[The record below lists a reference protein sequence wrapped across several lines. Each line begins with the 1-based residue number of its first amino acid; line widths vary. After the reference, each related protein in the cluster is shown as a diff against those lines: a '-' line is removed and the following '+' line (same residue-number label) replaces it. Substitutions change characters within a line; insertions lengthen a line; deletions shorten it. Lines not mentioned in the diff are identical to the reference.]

1 MEPRPR
7 AVTTM
12 NDASRA
18 LYERASAL
26 IPWATQTNA
35 KRTDPALHDVM
46 PLFFEAG
53 EGCRLRDVD
62 GRWFIDYRSAL
73 GPIILGYRH
82 AQVDAAVRAQLE
94 RGVLF
99 SMASPLEVEV
109 AERLV
114 DLVPGLE
121 QVRFMKTGNDANSAA
136 VRLARA
142 HTGRDHLITCGY
154 HGYSDWFACGRGADT
169 PGTPSFARQNNGIPD
184 VLDDLV
190 TRVPYGDLDALEATF
205 ATRGDQTAALIMV
218 PYDWGATVAH
228 DFVHRARDLT
238 QRHGSVLIFDQVL
251 TGFRLALGGA
261 QQYFGVVPDLTTY
274 AKALANGYPISAFG
288 GRRAVMQ
295 VLDDVTIT
303 TTYAGE
309 TLSLAAARAT
319 LDVLR
324 DEPVL
329 EHIWTMGAR
338 LRDGLDA
345 AISDLNLEARTYG
358 LPPALQ
364 IRFGDDAGTDER
376 ARHVFFRELYRR
388 GIFASQPFLL
398 SYAHQAADI
407 DETLEAMH
415 DALAVVAE
423 GLTSLSSSH

>member
-1 MEPRPR
+1 MP
-7 AVTTM
+7 

-35 KRTDPALHDVM
+35 KRPDPELHDVM

-82 AQVDAAVRAQLE
+82 VGVDAAVRSQLE

-114 DLVPGLE
+114 GLVPGLE
-121 QVRFMKTGNDANSAA
+121 QVRFMKTGNDANNAA

-142 HTGRDHLITCGY
+142 QTGRPHLVTCGY
-154 HGYSDWFACGRGADT
+154 HGYSDWFACGTGAPPMLPRD
-169 PGTPSFARQNNGIPD
+169 RNGVPTD
-184 VLDDLV
+184 LDAYV
-190 TRVPYGDLDALEATF
+190 TRIGYGDLEALESVF
-205 ATRGDQTAALIMV
+205 AERGDEVAALLMV
-218 PYDWGATVAH
+218 PYDWSETVAH
-228 DFVHRARDLT
+228 AFVERARTLT
-238 QRHGSVLIFDQVL
+238 RENGALLIFDQVL

-261 QQYFGVVPDLTTY
+261 QDYFGVVPDLTTY
-274 AKALANGYPISAFG
+274 AKALANGYPLSAFG
-288 GRRAVMQ
+288 GTRAAMQ
-295 VLDDVTIT
+295 ALDTVPIT

-309 TLSLAAARAT
+309 TLSLAAAAAT

-324 DEPVL
+324 EEPVL
-329 EHIWTMGAR
+329 DQIWTMGAR
-338 LRDGLDA
+338 LRDGFDRHAGALG
-345 AISDLNLEARTYG
+345 LEARAYG
-358 LPPALQ
+358 LPPAVQL
-364 IRFGDDAGTDER
+364 RFSSDADLDER
-376 ARHVFFRELYRR
+376 AYHVFARVLLER
-388 GIFASQPFLL
+388 GIFPSRPLLL
-398 SYAHQAADI
+398 SYAHTEAVI
-407 DETLEAMH
+407 DETLEGMQV
-415 DALAVVAE
+415 ALEVVASDV
-423 GLTSLSSSH
+423 LTPSAR